1 MVFWKPWLAGTAG
14 WGWWGL
20 QLARRSYGVF
30 NAKQQDMKEPANNS
44 RAERSSAGLLYVV
57 DDEPMLLELA
67 SVILLPLGYEVKA
80 FRDPAAALQSY
91 TEAVAKPD
99 ILITDYAMHTLN
111 GMELLRACRRQRP
124 GQKVLLVSGTVDE
137 TVYEKTPEK
146 PDSFL
151 AKPYQARQLVEAV
164 QALLKQK
171 GLS

>member
-1 MVFWKPWLAGTAG
+1 
-14 WGWWGL
+14 
-20 QLARRSYGVF
+20 
-30 NAKQQDMKEPANNS
+30 MKEPANHS
-44 RAERSSAGLLYVV
+44 GSEQRSAGLLYVV

-67 SVILLPLGYEVKA
+67 SVILLPLGYEVKT
-80 FRDPAAALQSY
+80 FRNPATALESY
-91 TEAVAKPD
+91 TQAQPKPD

-124 GQKVLLVSGTVDE
+124 AQKVLLVSGTVDE
-137 TVYEKTPEK
+137 TIYEKIPEK

-164 QALLKQK
+164 QALLNQK

>member
-1 MVFWKPWLAGTAG
+1 MFTPK
-14 WGWWGL
+14 
-20 QLARRSYGVF
+20 R
-30 NAKQQDMKEPANNS
+30 QDMKELANHS
-44 RAERSSAGLLYVV
+44 GSKQRSAGLLYVV

-67 SVILLPLGYEVKA
+67 SVILLPLGYEVKT
-80 FRDPAAALQSY
+80 FRNPATALESY
-91 TEAVAKPD
+91 TQAQPKPD

-124 GQKVLLVSGTVDE
+124 AQKVLLVSGTVDE
-137 TVYEKTPEK
+137 TIFEKTPEK

-164 QALLKQK
+164 QTLLNQK